1 MVGKISFPD
10 IINRFASL
18 VEMPTRNVVSRL
30 AEVTESVTPEDLSRM
45 SQLNELDLSRV
56 NARCFDLMRT
66 VGALLED
73 KNLDPTSKAITQ
85 IFVHD
90 INNALSS
97 SMGYSQFLSKWS
109 YWDRQEAMGDY
120 NRVFESVH
128 RLLIIISQ
136 LKAYG
141 MTATPEG
148 FTLNRTDFDFPWA
161 VHRAMERFGS
171 NGPVVV
177 YCDNKGI
184 VDVNGRAYSRTE
196 RTESVVCFAD
206 PEMASFVVSNLV
218 GNAVK
223 YKHPSRDHVSVRI
236 IYKTNGGKVHVSVED
251 DGIGIQPDKLD
262 RVFEIGYRVPDTGV
276 YGTGLGL
283 PLVRTVIEAQGGH
296 ISVESEYGVGSTFA
310 FTVPLSRQQFLFGN
324 PCLVEPNRRV
334 QEPPYDSGDSLFPPL
349 KSPYKQQDLFIY

>member
-66 VGALLED
+66 VGALVED

-120 NRVFESVH
+120 NSVFES
-128 RLLIIISQ
+128 
-136 LKAYG
+136 
-141 MTATPEG
+141 
-148 FTLNRTDFDFPWA
+148 
-161 VHRAMERFGS
+161 
-171 NGPVVV
+171 
-177 YCDNKGI
+177 
-184 VDVNGRAYSRTE
+184 
-196 RTESVVCFAD
+196 
-206 PEMASFVVSNLV
+206 
-218 GNAVK
+218 
-223 YKHPSRDHVSVRI
+223 
-236 IYKTNGGKVHVSVED
+236 
-251 DGIGIQPDKLD
+251 
-262 RVFEIGYRVPDTGV
+262 
-276 YGTGLGL
+276 
-283 PLVRTVIEAQGGH
+283 
-296 ISVESEYGVGSTFA
+296 
-310 FTVPLSRQQFLFGN
+310 
-324 PCLVEPNRRV
+324 
-334 QEPPYDSGDSLFPPL
+334 
-349 KSPYKQQDLFIY
+349 